1 MARKSFRL
9 AINPKSFKESGPV
22 LSTEFL
28 FYFVFDES
36 GKKIVAFL
44 WFVKNSLT
52 FQVFCDLCCEIILSS
67 ECAGTDFLRLSS
79 LIQICRHQEPNPQ
92 PPWSW
97 TNSAYHQTTAS
108 CCQTFLILFDSSA
121 SFARPRRTR
130 RRRSRPSSRSRDSNP
145 STTRKTSTSR
155 SKWPPRFTP
164 TSPTR
169 RSRVRIQI
177 WRCRL
182 WRLTRTSY
190 LVLTTNY
197 ILFCINL

>member
-1 MARKSFRL
+1 MSRL
-9 AINPKSFKESGPV
+9 
-22 LSTEFL
+22 
-28 FYFVFDES
+28 
-36 GKKIVAFL
+36 KKIVAFL

-52 FQVFCDLCCEIILSS
+52 FQVFLWPVLWNYFILWV
-67 ECAGTDFLRLSS
+67 CWHWFFYVWAPLN
-79 LIQICRHQEPNPQ
+79 QVCRHQEPNPQ

-97 TNSAYHQTTAS
+97 TNSAYHQTTDS

-177 WRCRL
+177 RRCRL

-197 ILFCINL
+197 ILFCITL